1 MPITAHATI
10 FLLPVL
16 AAVGL
21 WLGGAWSWA
30 LPVFVFGFIPTA
42 ELVFHGS
49 TGNHDAA
56 EEQARRDT
64 RLYDWLIYA
73 IVPVQVALVLGLVW
87 RAQTLTGWD
96 LVGAT
101 ISVGL
106 LCGGLGIN
114 VGHELGH
121 RSDATAR
128 NLSKVMLLTTLYM
141 HFFIEHN
148 RGHHRR
154 VATADDPA
162 TSRQGDVV
170 YAFWFRSVTG
180 GFRSAWAL
188 ESERL
193 ARRGLGWASWHNEMV
208 RYMAIQFSAV
218 AAVLLIFGAKALA
231 AWLVASV
238 IGILLLETVNYLE
251 HYGLQRDVLPDGR
264 SERVRPAHS
273 WNSNHPL
280 GRVLLFELTRHSDHH
295 AHPARPYPLLRH
307 FGAAPTLP
315 TGYPGMILLSLVP
328 PVFHRVMDRQL
339 ALESARLASLGA

>member
-16 AAVGL
+16 AAAGL
-21 WLGGAWSWA
+21 WLGGAWAWA

-42 ELVFHGS
+42 ELVFQGS

-87 RAQTLTGWD
+87 RAQSLTGWD
-96 LVGAT
+96 LVGTT

-148 RGHHRR
+148 RGHHQR
-154 VATADDPA
+154 VATHDDPA
-162 TSRQGDVV
+162 TSRLGEGV
-170 YAFWFRSVTG
+170 YGFWFRSVTG
-180 GFRSAWAL
+180 GYRSAWAL
-188 ESERL
+188 ESARL
-193 ARRGLGWASWHNEMV
+193 SRKGRGWFNWDNEMV
-208 RYMAIQFSAV
+208 RFTVIQT
-218 AAVLLIFGAKALA
+218 AAVVGVLVLCGPVALGC
-231 AWLVASV
+231 WLVASA
-238 IGILLLETVNYLE
+238 IGAGLLETVNYVE
-251 HYGLQRDVLPDGR
+251 HYGLQRDQLESGKH
-264 SERVRPAHS
+264 ERVRPAHS

-280 GRVLLFELTRHSDHH
+280 GRILLFELTRHSDHH

-307 FGAAPTLP
+307 FEAAPILP
-315 TGYPGMILLSLVP
+315 TGYPGMILLALVP
-328 PVFHRVMDRQL
+328 PVFKRVMGRQL
-339 ALESARLASLGA
+339 ATESARLEAMAA